1 MKTYNFHCVYP
12 DKWIHNFDNIQ
23 VSVLSGVK
31 DALLEKNNV
40 NENIDPDN
48 YEYDSVCNKIF
59 KRQNKLLCIKGKITS
74 EFIWENESD
83 FSVADLERYVE
94 LIKNDKIRTG
104 EYSESTPENA
114 IPHKKWVMSYA
125 FGKNYDTLSD
135 RPIDWSLLTP
145 LSIIRADEFDTR
157 LVCILSDGFDFNIKL
172 LDIDKDETKSVEKQD
187 GTNYVFFS
195 QKCSVNGSE
204 VEQYDIKKLTSNS
217 ISITNLG
224 NDLARI
230 VLITR

>member
-31 DALLEKNNV
+31 DALLEKDNV

-83 FSVADLERYVE
+83 LSD
-94 LIKNDKIRTG
+94 DD
-104 EYSESTPENA
+104 SS
-114 IPHKKWVMSYA
+114 PHK
-125 FGKNYDTLSD
+125 
-135 RPIDWSLLTP
+135 LL
-145 LSIIRADEFDTR
+145 LGRVEF
-157 LVCILSDGFDFNIKL
+157 F
-172 LDIDKDETKSVEKQD
+172 
-187 GTNYVFFS
+187 
-195 QKCSVNGSE
+195 
-204 VEQYDIKKLTSNS
+204 
-217 ISITNLG
+217 
-224 NDLARI
+224 
-230 VLITR
+230 